1 MMKSIQGSKFLVF
14 ACASLFAMASPADS
28 IDIREQPL
36 PGALREFSDQ
46 TGLQLAYVAT
56 LARNKTSPGT
66 QGRTDPDAAL
76 SELLEGTELEH
87 QYVNSTTVAIGSARK
102 AASRSRRATAGA
114 AAVPQPVLMASRQQ
128 SSRAADDTNENGDAD
143 AQADEGGMLEL
154 PDLRVTGSR
163 LATAA
168 GQRINNV
175 IVLTADDL
183 ARFGEATLERVLRQ
197 LPQNVGGVTE
207 FGGANNT
214 GDTTSGL
221 GSRFGLGRLNGTANV
236 SGASTINLRGLGERA
251 TLILVDGKRIGASGM
266 LGGFSDISDIPLA
279 LVERVEILLDGAS
292 AIYGPDA
299 IGGVV
304 NVILRKD
311 FQGVHASLRHT
322 APTGGGFS
330 EQTFSLSG
338 SYGWDSGSLTATLDY
353 FRTSS
358 QDATRSGI
366 DFARPHAYFTDYG
379 TIRAQRSFGNPD
391 EEISP
396 ALTQAGIDAGT
407 IGAGEVITVASVPTG
422 QDGTGL
428 TLADFLATAN
438 NPMLDEALETGL
450 SLIPGS
456 TRYNVRLDLSQE
468 IGGGMELTAALQF
481 APRDT
486 TSTNPHSRI
495 DFQMPSENP
504 ANPISDVPLVR
515 VSKKIAGFPDAEI
528 EANGQNWTADLALD
542 GTFGG
547 WLSEWE
553 WHAGVRHSRNELE
566 TTIRNELRSDEI
578 QAALSGETLLDEG
591 VYVGY
596 PRRPRKDGLFLNPF
610 GESLQAVNPADM
622 LAGFVRPTQ
631 VNDTLTELTTING
644 YVRGDIARL
653 PAGNMQLVAG
663 VEYRDQF
670 LGFSFRTTD
679 TARTLVT
686 NGANIVGFRNADTL
700 EELEASRDTRAVY
713 MELYTPLVGDLP
725 GVQLLSATLAGRY
738 ESSGKW
744 SYRTWQAG
752 AAWQVIPGFR
762 FRGSK
767 ATSFVTPALLTS
779 APVTVP
785 PSTPWL
791 LIDHGSFVFGS
802 TAQIIE
808 GANPDLQPEH
818 GTVYS
823 YGLEWTP
830 VFASGFSGLTIG
842 VGFSHSTIFDRI
854 NSPPLFGFFAV
865 VNETLEARFPDVVE
879 RDAEGNITRLDV
891 RAVNLAFEERSSVDA
906 RLGYRVDTR
915 FGHFGARI
923 NVSRN
928 RYHNTLHSQHD
939 AELDPDALD
948 RLVGEI
954 IPEDSQRAAFYWEDR
969 GMRLGLNF
977 HHRSETR
984 FEDGDRRQIRSVPPL
999 VTNFFGSYDFAAGL
1013 FTAPGFLR
1021 NVVVDFGVNNVA
1033 RKFTRRVVD
1042 GEDDN
1047 SRFTGLFN
1055 NSRGRT
1061 YYVQIRTVF

>member
-1 MMKSIQGSKFLVF
+1 MKRPIQGCKFLVL
-14 ACASLFAMASPADS
+14 ACASLFAMAGLADS

-66 QGRTDPDAAL
+66 QGRTDPGAAL
-76 SELLEGTELEH
+76 SELLEGTELRH

-102 AASRSRRATAGA
+102 SASSSRQSTGGRS
-114 AAVPQPVLMASRQQ
+114 AVPEPVLMASLQQ
-128 SSRAADDTNENGDAD
+128 SSRAADDTNENDDAD
-143 AQADEGGMLEL
+143 AQADEGEMLEL

-163 LATAA
+163 LAKPA
-168 GQRINNV
+168 GQRVSNV
-175 IVLTADDL
+175 VVLTAEDL

-197 LPQNVGGVTE
+197 LPQNLGGSTE

-214 GDTTSGL
+214 GDTTTALGRWAGL
-221 GSRFGLGRLNGTANV
+221 SRLNGTANV
-236 SGASTINLRGLGERA
+236 TGASTINLRGLGERA
-251 TLILVDGKRIGASGM
+251 TLILVDGKRIGSSGL

-311 FQGVHASLRHT
+311 FQGVHASLRHA

-330 EQTFSLSG
+330 EQSVSLSG
-338 SYGWDSGSLTATLDY
+338 SYGWDSGSLTATFNY

-358 QDATRSGI
+358 QDATRSGL
-366 DFARPHAYFTDYG
+366 DLVQPHAFFTDYG
-379 TIRAQRSFGNPD
+379 TIRAQRSFSNPD

-396 ALTQAGIDAGT
+396 SLTRAGIDAGA
-407 IGAGEVITVASVPTG
+407 IGAGEVISVASVPTG

-504 ANPISDVPLVR
+504 FNPISDVPLVR
-515 VSKKIAGFPDAEI
+515 VSKKIAGFPDFEI
-528 EANGQNWTADLALD
+528 EANGQNWTLDLALD

-578 QAALSGETLLDEG
+578 QAALSGETLLAEG

-596 PRRPRKDGLFLNPF
+596 PRKPRADRLFLNPF
-610 GESLQAVNPADM
+610 GENLQAVNPADM

-663 VEYRDQF
+663 VEQRDQF

-679 TARTLVT
+679 TARSLVT
-686 NGANIVGFRNADTL
+686 NGANIVGFRNAETL

-713 MELYTPLVGDLP
+713 VELYTPLLGDLP
-725 GVQLLSATLAGRY
+725 GVQLFSATLAGRY

-752 AAWQVIPGFR
+752 AAWQVMPGFR

-785 PSTPWL
+785 PSTPWF

-802 TAQIIE
+802 TAHIIE
-808 GANPDLQPEH
+808 GANPDLRPEH

-823 YGLEWTP
+823 YGLAWTP
-830 VFASGFSGLTIG
+830 EFASGFSGLTID
-842 VGFSHSTIFDRI
+842 VGFSHSVIFDRI
-854 NSPPLFGFFAV
+854 SSPPLFGFFAV
-865 VNETLEARFPDVVE
+865 VNETLEARFPDVVH

-891 RAVNLAFEERSSVDA
+891 RSVNLAFEERSSVDA
-906 RLGYRVDTR
+906 RLDYRVGTR
-915 FGHFGARI
+915 FGDFGAQI
-923 NVSRN
+923 NVSRA

-939 AELDPDALD
+939 AELDPDALL

-954 IPEDSQRAAFYWEDR
+954 IPEDSQRATFYWEDR

-977 HHRSETR
+977 HHRSEIR
-984 FEDGDRRQIRSVPPL
+984 FEDGDRREIRSVPPL
-999 VTNFFGSYDFAAGL
+999 VTNFVGSYDFSAGL
-1013 FTAPGFLR
+1013 FKAPGFLR

-1047 SRFTGLFN
+1047 SRLAGLFN
-1055 NSRGRT
+1055 SSRGRT
-1061 YYVQIRTVF
+1061 YYVQIRKVF